1 MGTAS
6 QPGEGEASQLAPVKP
21 GERVADK
28 YVVEEVLGVGGMG
41 IVVAARDER
50 LERRVAIKFLLPRL
64 ASAETAVQRFV
75 REARAASRISSEH
88 VVKMLEIDELPTGMP
103 YFVMEY
109 LEGSDLRS
117 VLEDTEF
124 LPPTQAVDY
133 VLQALQA
140 VAEGHMKG
148 VVHRDLKPS
157 NLFLTQ
163 HADGSALIKVLDFG
177 IAKTL
182 EPDSDDVALTSS
194 DDARLGSPAYMP
206 PEQLQSPRDVDKRSD
221 IWALGVT
228 LYELVSGVLPFPAQ
242 SYATLVS
249 QITRE
254 SPQPPSVR
262 REGLALPTGLEQVI
276 LRCLERDRDRRYST
290 ALELA
295 TALAPFGSDDA
306 RASLK
311 RLRGLAQ
318 SGAHGSGRPEADSP
332 NSGSCTTTLPVA
344 APSQPSKQAPRLRRN
359 IALPV
364 LATALTAGAVGW
376 WLRPSQDPSP
386 PPVSVSND
394 TQRHEATQP
403 PPTVTPVSTATQAA
417 ALPSAE
423 PRPVLPP
430 SQTSAKRAVS
440 RPSASPRPSSEAT
453 LDQSSSRPPS
463 IETLIERRR

>member
-148 VVHRDLKPS
+148 
-157 NLFLTQ
+157 
-163 HADGSALIKVLDFG
+163 
-177 IAKTL
+177 
-182 EPDSDDVALTSS
+182 
-194 DDARLGSPAYMP
+194 
-206 PEQLQSPRDVDKRSD
+206 
-221 IWALGVT
+221 
-228 LYELVSGVLPFPAQ
+228 
-242 SYATLVS
+242 
-249 QITRE
+249 
-254 SPQPPSVR
+254 
-262 REGLALPTGLEQVI
+262 
-276 LRCLERDRDRRYST
+276 
-290 ALELA
+290 
-295 TALAPFGSDDA
+295 
-306 RASLK
+306 
-311 RLRGLAQ
+311 
-318 SGAHGSGRPEADSP
+318 
-332 NSGSCTTTLPVA
+332 
-344 APSQPSKQAPRLRRN
+344 
-359 IALPV
+359 
-364 LATALTAGAVGW
+364 
-376 WLRPSQDPSP
+376 
-386 PPVSVSND
+386 
-394 TQRHEATQP
+394 
-403 PPTVTPVSTATQAA
+403 
-417 ALPSAE
+417 
-423 PRPVLPP
+423 
-430 SQTSAKRAVS
+430 
-440 RPSASPRPSSEAT
+440 
-453 LDQSSSRPPS
+453 
-463 IETLIERRR
+463 